1 MFSTWA
7 AVLTYTTP
15 APNTAVFTGPYRCDG
30 DIDNMS
36 AIQVSEDLEVCN
48 FFCELLDSLSYKK
61 KCDVFFDEIKYPIPM
76 NLKEFT
82 HPNTMGCYQ
91 TTPNIK

>member
-1 MFSTWA
+1 VLDSLPASITSVPVPATTAASMFSTWA

-36 AIQVSEDLEVCN
+36 AIQVSEDLEVLIC
-48 FFCELLDSLSYKK
+48 FCELLDSLSYKK
-61 KCDVFFDEIKYPIPM
+61 NVLCFLMKS
-76 NLKEFT
+76 
-82 HPNTMGCYQ
+82 
-91 TTPNIK
+91 NILFL